1 MAAVTICSDSGA
13 PKKSYLSQQ
22 EFVVWLRKLKQGLC
36 INLEGWYAR
45 EFQKGGDMFKIVAV
59 GAGIILHTLGYVK
72 LLCNEGGEIRIVQ
85 CIVCTQS
92 LRYLEMLHG
101 KLKRALLF

>member
-36 INLEGWYAR
+36 INLEGWDGEGDGR
-45 EFQKGGDMFKIVAV
+45 EVQ
-59 GAGIILHTLGYVK
+59 T
-72 LLCNEGGEIRIVQ
+72 GEDI
-85 CIVCTQS
+85 CIPIADSC
-92 LRYLEMLHG
+92 
-101 KLKRALLF
+101 